1 MILSLLYLG
10 LVFYFPLEIT
20 ETRVVYSFSFVQQ
33 FPKSCPH
40 PEVRERERETMQPT
54 MKSNKKSNYKLRSR
68 CTTCGPPLPSVGST
82 NRSTHKSNNREMA
95 CATPIIFTPL
105 HNTDIVE
112 VEARVWMVY
121 IVATIECHP
130 R

>member
-40 PEVRERERETMQPT
+40 PEVRERERERDHATYYEEQQKEQLQTPQQVHNMWSSTP
-54 MKSNKKSNYKLRSR
+54 K
-68 CTTCGPPLPSVGST
+68 CGIHQQEYSQ
-82 NRSTHKSNNREMA
+82 KQ
-95 CATPIIFTPL
+95 
-105 HNTDIVE
+105 
-112 VEARVWMVY
+112 
-121 IVATIECHP
+121 
-130 R
+130 